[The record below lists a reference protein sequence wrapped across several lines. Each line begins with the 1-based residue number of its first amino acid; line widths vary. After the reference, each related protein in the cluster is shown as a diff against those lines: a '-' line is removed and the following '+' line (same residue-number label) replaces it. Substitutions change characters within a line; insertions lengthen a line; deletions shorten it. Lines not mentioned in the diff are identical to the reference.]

1 MTQRN
6 ISCWVVGEGL
16 AGTENQCLG
25 IADALGLTP
34 VIKRIRLR
42 FPWKQL
48 SPYLRCG
55 HQWAFDKSGDS
66 IAPPWPD
73 LVLASGRK
81 SIAAAL
87 YIKQASGGKTV
98 VVQVQDPRI
107 PARLFDLV
115 TVPQHDPARGENV
128 ITTTGALHR
137 VTPERLAEE
146 LSKFP
151 ALQKL
156 PQPRAAVMI
165 GGNSKAHHLTAEN
178 TTKLAARLQELVKNY
193 SLMITVSRR
202 TPHTCLDILQKA
214 LADAPGTYFWDGSGD
229 NPYFAFLGLADF
241 LLVTEDSVSMT
252 SEAISTGK
260 PVYTIPME
268 GGARRIDRFHHLLQ
282 TQGYT
287 RILPQEGALET
298 WHYAAPQDT
307 AVVAEK
313 IKALLEAKALEERVN
328 T

>member
-6 ISCWVVGEGL
+6 ISCWVVSEGL

-25 IADALGLTP
+25 IADALELSP
-34 VIKRIRLR
+34 VIKRIKLR

-48 SPYLRCG
+48 SPYLRYG
-55 HQWAFDKSGDS
+55 HQWAFDSTGDS

-87 YIKQASGGKTV
+87 YIKQESGGKTV

-107 PARLFDLV
+107 PAHLFDLV
-115 TVPQHDPARGENV
+115 TVPQHDPARGANV

-137 VTPERLAEE
+137 VTPEKLEKESA
-146 LSKFP
+146 KFP
-151 ALQKL
+151 ALQDL

-165 GGNSKAHHLTAEN
+165 GGNSKAHRLTVEN
-178 TTKLAARLQELVKNY
+178 AAILAARLQELSSDY
-193 SLMITVSRR
+193 SLMVTVSRR
-202 TPHTCLDILQKA
+202 TPPPCLDILKKV
-214 LADAPGTYFWDGSGD
+214 LADNRRVYFWDGSGN
-229 NPYFAFLGLADF
+229 NPYFAFLELADI

-268 GGARRIDRFHHLLQ
+268 GGARRVDQFHHLLQ

-298 WHYAAPQDT
+298 WHYEAPQDT
-307 AVVAEK
+307 AAVAEK
-313 IKALLEAKALEERVN
+313 IQALLEERVN
-328 T
+328 I

>member
-6 ISCWVVGEGL
+6 ISCWVVSEGL

-25 IADALGLTP
+25 IADALGVSPT
-34 VIKRIRLR
+34 IKRIRLR

-55 HQWAFDKSGDS
+55 HQWAFDSAGDS
-66 IAPPWPD
+66 LAPPWPD

-87 YIKQASGGKTV
+87 HIKRQSNGKTL

-115 TVPQHDPARGENV
+115 TVPQHDPTRGDNV
-128 ITTTGALHR
+128 ITTIGALHR
-137 VTPERLAEE
+137 VTAAKLAEE
-146 LSKFP
+146 ATKFP
-151 ALQKL
+151 LLQEL
-156 PQPRAAVMI
+156 PAPRAAVMI
-165 GGNSKAHHLTAEN
+165 GGNSKAHRLTEEN
-178 TTKLAARLQELVKNY
+178 AAALAARLQELAEDY

-202 TPHTCLDILQKA
+202 TPPTCLDILQKT
-214 LADAPGTYFWDGSGD
+214 LADNPRVYFWDGSGA
-229 NPYFAFLGLADF
+229 NPYFAFLEYADI

-268 GGARRIDRFHHLLQ
+268 GGAARVNKFHHLLQ

-287 RILPQEGALET
+287 RILPQEGTLES
-298 WHYAAPQDT
+298 WHYAPPQDT
-307 AVVAEK
+307 AAIAAK
-313 IKALLEAKALEERVN
+313 IQALLEERVN

>member
-1 MTQRN
+1 MTQRS
-6 ISCWVVGEGL
+6 IFCWVVTEGL

-25 IADALGLTP
+25 IADALEVSP
-34 VIKRIRLR
+34 IIKRIKLR

-48 SPYLRCG
+48 SPYFRCG
-55 HQWAFDKSGDS
+55 HQWAFDNAGDS
-66 IAPPWPD
+66 IQPPWPD

-87 YIKQASGGKTV
+87 YIKQQSHGKTL

-107 PARLFDLV
+107 PAQLFDLV
-115 TVPQHDPARGENV
+115 TVPQHDPTRGENV

-137 VTPERLAEE
+137 VTPAKLATETA
-146 LSKFP
+146 KFP
-151 ALQKL
+151 ALQDL
-156 PQPRAAVMI
+156 PQPRAAIMI
-165 GGNSKAHHLTAEN
+165 GGNSKAHRLTEAN
-178 TTKLAARLQELVKNY
+178 ATALAARLQGLAENY
-193 SLMITVSRR
+193 GLMVTVSRR
-202 TPHTCLDILQKA
+202 TPPACLNILQKA
-214 LADAPGTYFWDGSGD
+214 LADHSRVYFWDGSGD
-229 NPYFAFLGLADF
+229 NPYFAFLGLADL

-268 GGARRIDRFHHLLQ
+268 GGAQRVDKFHHLLQ

-287 RILPQEGALET
+287 RILPQEGTLET
-298 WHYAAPQDT
+298 WHYTPPQDT
-307 AVVAEK
+307 AAVAAK
-313 IKALLEAKALEERVN
+313 IKALLEERVN

>member
-6 ISCWVVGEGL
+6 ISCWVVSEGL

-25 IADALGLTP
+25 IADALGVSPT
-34 VIKRIRLR
+34 VKRIKLR

-55 HQWAFDKSGDS
+55 HQWAFDSAGDS
-66 IAPPWPD
+66 LAPPWPD

-87 YIKQASGGKTV
+87 HIKRQSNGKTL

-115 TVPQHDPARGENV
+115 TVPQHDPTRGDNV
-128 ITTTGALHR
+128 IITTGALHR
-137 VTPERLAEE
+137 VTVAKLAEE
-146 LSKFP
+146 AAKFP
-151 ALQKL
+151 LLQEL
-156 PQPRAAVMI
+156 PARRAAVMI
-165 GGNSKAHHLTAEN
+165 GGNSKAHRLTEEN
-178 TTKLAARLQELVKNY
+178 AAALAARLQELAEDY

-202 TPHTCLDILQKA
+202 TPPACLDILQKT
-214 LADAPGTYFWDGSGD
+214 LADNPRVYFWDGSGA
-229 NPYFAFLGLADF
+229 NPYFAFLECADI

-268 GGARRIDRFHHLLQ
+268 GGAARVNKFHHLLQ

-287 RILPQEGALET
+287 RILPQEGTLES
-298 WHYAAPQDT
+298 WHYTPPQDT
-307 AVVAEK
+307 AAIAAK
-313 IKALLEAKALEERVN
+313 IQALLEERVN

>member
-6 ISCWVVGEGL
+6 ISCWVVSEGL
-16 AGTENQCLG
+16 TGTENQCLG
-25 IADALGLTP
+25 IADALGVSPT
-34 VIKRIRLR
+34 VKRIKLR

-55 HQWAFDKSGDS
+55 HQWAFDSAGDS
-66 IAPPWPD
+66 LAPPWPD

-87 YIKQASGGKTV
+87 HIKRQSNGKTL

-115 TVPQHDPARGENV
+115 TVPQHDPTRGDNV
-128 ITTTGALHR
+128 IITTGALHR
-137 VTPERLAEE
+137 VTVAKLAEE
-146 LSKFP
+146 AAKFP
-151 ALQKL
+151 LLQEL
-156 PQPRAAVMI
+156 PAPRAAVMI
-165 GGNSKAHHLTAEN
+165 GGNSKAHRLTEEN
-178 TTKLAARLQELVKNY
+178 AAALAARLQELAEDY

-202 TPHTCLDILQKA
+202 TPPACLDILQKT
-214 LADAPGTYFWDGSGD
+214 LADNPRVYFWDGSGA
-229 NPYFAFLGLADF
+229 NPYFAFLECADI

-268 GGARRIDRFHHLLQ
+268 GGAARVNKFHHLLQ

-287 RILPQEGALET
+287 RILPQEGTLES
-298 WHYAAPQDT
+298 WHYTPPQDT
-307 AVVAEK
+307 AAIAAK
-313 IKALLEAKALEERVN
+313 IQALLEERVN

>member
-6 ISCWVVGEGL
+6 IFCWVVTEGL

-25 IADALGLTP
+25 IADALDVSP
-34 VIKRIRLR
+34 VIKRIKLR

-48 SPYLRCG
+48 SPYFRYG
-55 HQWAFDKSGDS
+55 HRWAFDSAGDS

-87 YIKQASGGKTV
+87 HIKQESGGKTL

-115 TVPQHDPARGENV
+115 TVPQHDPTRGDNV

-137 VTPERLAEE
+137 VTPAKLTEEAE
-146 LSKFP
+146 KFP
-151 ALQKL
+151 ALQDL

-165 GGNSKAHHLTAEN
+165 GGNSKAHHLSEKNAA
-178 TTKLAARLQELVKNY
+178 KLAKRLQELAGDY
-193 SLMITVSRR
+193 SLMVTVSRR
-202 TPHTCLDILQKA
+202 TPPACLNILQKA
-214 LADAPGTYFWDGSGD
+214 LTDNPRVYFWDGSGA
-229 NPYFAFLGLADF
+229 NPYFAFLGLADL

-268 GGARRIDRFHHLLQ
+268 GGARRVDQFHHLLQ

-287 RILPQEGALET
+287 RILPQEGTLET
-298 WHYAAPQDT
+298 WHYAPPQDT
-307 AVVAEK
+307 ATVAKK
-313 IKALLEAKALEERVN
+313 IQALLEERVN

>member
-1 MTQRN
+1 MTQRS
-6 ISCWVVGEGL
+6 ISCWVVTEGL
-16 AGTENQCLG
+16 TGTENQCLG
-25 IADALGLTP
+25 IADALEVSP
-34 VIKRIRLR
+34 VVKRIKLR

-55 HQWAFDKSGDS
+55 HQWAFDSAGDNLS
-66 IAPPWPD
+66 PPWPD

-87 YIKQASGGKTV
+87 HIKQQSQGKTL

-107 PARLFDLV
+107 PAGLFDLV
-115 TVPQHDPARGENV
+115 TVPQHDPTRGENV
-128 ITTTGALHR
+128 VTTTGALHR
-137 VTPERLAEE
+137 VTAAKLATEMA
-146 LSKFP
+146 KFP
-151 ALQKL
+151 SLREL

-165 GGNSKAHHLTAEN
+165 GGNSKAHRLTEESAA
-178 TTKLAARLQELVKNY
+178 TLAARLQELSADY

-202 TPHTCLDILQKA
+202 TPPACLAILQKA
-214 LADAPGTYFWDGSGD
+214 LTDNDRVYFWEGSGN

-268 GGARRIDRFHHLLQ
+268 GGAARVDKFHQLLQ

-287 RILPQEGALET
+287 RILPQEGKLKT
-298 WHYAAPQDT
+298 WHYTPPQDT
-307 AVVAEK
+307 VAVAEK
-313 IKALLEAKALEERVN
+313 IKALLEERVK

>member
-6 ISCWVVGEGL
+6 ISCWVVTEGL

-25 IADALGLTP
+25 IADALGLSP

-55 HQWAFDKSGDS
+55 HQWAFDSAGDS
-66 IAPPWPD
+66 IMPPWPD

-81 SIAAAL
+81 SILAAL
-87 YIKQASGGKTV
+87 YIKQKSRGKTV

-115 TVPQHDPARGENV
+115 TVPQHDPTRGENV
-128 ITTTGALHR
+128 VTTTGALHR
-137 VTPERLAEE
+137 VTPEKLVEE
-146 LSKFP
+146 AAKFP
-151 ALQKL
+151 ALQDL

-165 GGNSKAHHLTAEN
+165 GGNSKAHRLGEESAA
-178 TTKLAARLQELVKNY
+178 KLAARLQELTADY
-193 SLMITVSRR
+193 SLMVTVSRR
-202 TPHTCLDILQKA
+202 TPPACLDILQKA
-214 LADAPGTYFWDGSGD
+214 LADNHRVYFWNGSGA
-229 NPYFAFLGLADF
+229 NPYFAFLGLADL

-260 PVYTIPME
+260 PVYTIPMQ
-268 GGARRIDRFHHLLQ
+268 GGARRIDQFHHLLQ

-298 WHYAAPQDT
+298 WNYTPPQDT
-307 AVVAEK
+307 ATVAER
-313 IKALLEAKALEERVN
+313 IKALLEERVK